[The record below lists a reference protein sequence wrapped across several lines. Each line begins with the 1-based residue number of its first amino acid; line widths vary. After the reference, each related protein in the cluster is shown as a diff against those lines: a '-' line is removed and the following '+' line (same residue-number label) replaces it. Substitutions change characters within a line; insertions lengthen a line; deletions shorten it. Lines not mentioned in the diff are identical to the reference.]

1 MSKYLLKANCITCG
15 IYDFKASAGLTNE
28 VFTKELLENNS
39 SNINNNILGEDFAN
53 MHLYSKCNRINNK
66 AFKTVMQ

>member
-1 MSKYLLKANCITCG
+1 MSKYLLKANCIICG

-39 SNINNNILGEDFAN
+39 SNIN
-53 MHLYSKCNRINNK
+53 
-66 AFKTVMQ
+66 